1 MKRMWLPLATTVS
14 CYTYD
19 SVTVGGRDEWSVV
32 APGWVDVD
40 TYPLLKAY
48 CLSEH
53 EYKLKRLMGEIII

>member
-19 SVTVGGRDEWSVV
+19 SVTVGNTDRWSVV
-32 APGWVDVD
+32 NPGWVDVD
-40 TYPLLKAY
+40 IYPLLTQY

-53 EYKLKRLMGEIII
+53 EYKLKRLMGEIIL